1 MNKLKNSIVFVSF
14 GAVLIFAQSCRTDE
28 GNEKLQNVGQKVG
41 VSASKVVKGVKS
53 GIEKAVKINIGLS
66 ESLKNRGVSC
76 GRVELGNEGGRH
88 NKLSVYMIFDKA
100 INRNVTVKVVDNQ
113 GLEVGRC
120 KALLKGAAGD
130 TKYVDFV
137 FDKRTNIDRD
147 FVITME

>member
-1 MNKLKNSIVFVSF
+1 MNIINRSVVLVSLGVF
-14 GAVLIFAQSCRTDE
+14 LIFTQRCRTDE

-53 GIEKAVKINIGLS
+53 GIEKAVKINIDLS
-66 ESLKNRGVSC
+66 ESLKNRGLSC
-76 GRVELGNEGGRH
+76 GKVELGNEGGKH
-88 NKLSVYMIFDKA
+88 NKLSVYMIFDKVV
-100 INRNVTVKVVDNQ
+100 NRNVTVKVVDNQ
-113 GLEVGRC
+113 GLEVGRS
-120 KALLKGAAGD
+120 KVLVKGTAGE